1 MRITGQ
7 QVRDSLIR
15 ALADEYSRKILLG
28 TVEKARSVEELSQ
41 IFQIPISTAYR
52 RVNEMREV
60 GLLTVEKT
68 ILTDEGKKFEL
79 FRSAFKGLNLQLD
92 KGEIVVDVELNEDVA
107 TRLSRLWASLRAG

>member
-7 QVRDSLIR
+7 QVRDALIR

-28 TVEKARSVEELSQ
+28 TVERARSVEDLSE

-79 FRSAFKGLNLQLD
+79 FRSSFKGINLQLD
-92 KGEIVVDVELNEDVA
+92 KGDIVVDVELNEDVA

>member
-7 QVRDSLIR
+7 NVRDALIR

-28 TVEKARSVEELSQ
+28 TIDRARSVEELSEAEL
-41 IFQIPISTAYR
+41 IPISTSYR

-68 ILTDEGKKFEL
+68 IITDEGKKFEL
-79 FRSAFKGLNLQLD
+79 YRSSFRGIKLQLNQ
-92 KGEIVVDVELNEDVA
+92 GEITVDVELNEDVA
-107 TRLSRLWASLRAG
+107 TRLSRLWASMRA